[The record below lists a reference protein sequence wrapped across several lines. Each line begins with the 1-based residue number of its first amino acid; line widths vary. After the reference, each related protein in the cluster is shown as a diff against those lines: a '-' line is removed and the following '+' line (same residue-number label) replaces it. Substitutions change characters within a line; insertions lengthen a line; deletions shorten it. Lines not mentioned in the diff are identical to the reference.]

1 MIKTINYA
9 LGSRSYFNDEITAN
23 PDRRLVIAENLTTED
38 NYILIDLSD
47 KTSIFGSSIQLETL
61 YNVGNDLF
69 DHFLFLQAFDLD
81 NEKRAMLK
89 KVGQKVLDDTI
100 KNFDG
105 KMEGGYFSTR
115 MDHPQT
121 LVMLTLWKTKEDL
134 DQWLSSSTYH
144 QLDDYINQQL
154 RNFTEVFKV
163 VEDE

>member
-9 LGSRSYFNDEITAN
+9 LGSKSYFNDEITAN

-61 YNVGNDLF
+61 YNVGDDLF

-81 NEKRAMLK
+81 DEKRAMLK
-89 KVGQKVLDDTI
+89 KVGPKVLDDTI

-105 KMEGGYFSTR
+105 RRIFFNSDGPPSNTSY
-115 MDHPQT
+115 
-121 LVMLTLWKTKEDL
+121 V
-134 DQWLSSSTYH
+134 
-144 QLDDYINQQL
+144 N
-154 RNFTEVFKV
+154 V
-163 VEDE
+163 VEDERRPGSVVIQLHLPSIR